1 MIAGLLAPAL
11 AAALI
16 GHGTSEAPVAGP
28 APGISAASVAQR
40 GVELSATIPSLFL
53 EGEPFVVSL
62 EITATGDSSVD
73 LPAWMLT
80 PAAWSASRKALQ
92 RRPKKASVP
101 LQPGQ
106 VLTVSLDLA
115 PLIQERFAKPT
126 DFSLAVE
133 GAKDTKH
140 DVIWLGAPEAEV
152 DYTQLSGKL
161 LEDYQ
166 VVLFTSGGPIWVELW
181 PDVAPY
187 HVRNFL
193 DLCSSGFY
201 EGSAFHR
208 VIPGFMAQAGRSKDG
223 KPAPRK
229 VQAEFNSR
237 RHVAGVLSAARLGN
251 DMDSAESEF
260 FIVHRT
266 SPHLDQTYSAFGQVI
281 TGMEA
286 VEAIVDTVEKNEAFL
301 EKLKKGG
308 VRIDDRNPQVAM
320 ALHDPSPAQTIQRA
334 VVVRATKSRPKK
346 K

>member
-16 GHGTSEAPVAGP
+16 GHGTSEASVASP
-28 APGISAASVAQR
+28 APVLSAASFAQR

-53 EGEPFVVSL
+53 ESEPFVVSL
-62 EITATGDSSVD
+62 EITATGDSPVD

-106 VLTVSLDLA
+106 ILTVTLDLA
-115 PLIQERFAKPT
+115 PLIQERFSSPT

-133 GAKDTKH
+133 GAKDTKQ
-140 DVIWLGAPEAEV
+140 DVIWLGAPEADI
-152 DYTQLSGKL
+152 DYSTLSGKL

-181 PDVAPY
+181 PDVAPN

-193 DLCSSGFY
+193 DLCDSGFY
-201 EGSAFHR
+201 EGSPFHR
-208 VIPGFMAQAGRSKDG
+208 VIPGFMAQAGRSKDE

-237 RHVAGVLSAARLGN
+237 RHVAGVLSAARLGT

-266 SPHLDQTYSAFGQVI
+266 SPHLDGTYSAFGQVL

-286 VEAIVDTVEKNEAFL
+286 VEAIVDTVEKNDRLL

-320 ALHDPSPAQTIQRA
+320 ALHDPFPLQTIDRA

>member
-16 GHGTSEAPVAGP
+16 GHGSSEASVARP
-28 APGISAASVAQR
+28 APVLSAASASQR

-62 EITATGDSSVD
+62 DITATGDSPVD

-106 VLTVSLDLA
+106 VLTVTLDLA
-115 PLIQERFAKPT
+115 PLIQERFPKPT

-133 GAKDTKH
+133 GAKDTKQ
-140 DVIWLGAPEAEV
+140 DVIWLGAPEADI
-152 DYTQLSGKL
+152 DYSTLSQKL

-193 DLCSSGFY
+193 DLCDSGFY
-201 EGSAFHR
+201 RGSPFHR

-237 RHVAGVLSAARLGN
+237 RHVAGVLSAARLGS

-266 SPHLDQTYSAFGQVI
+266 SPHLDGAYSAFGQVLA
-281 TGMEA
+281 GMEA
-286 VEAIVDTVEKNEAFL
+286 VEAIVDTVEKNDRLL

-320 ALHDPSPAQTIQRA
+320 ALHDPFPLQTIDRA

-346 K
+346 N

>member
-1 MIAGLLAPAL
+1 MIAAWLAPAL

-16 GHGTSEAPVAGP
+16 GPGSSEAPVAAP
-28 APGISAASVAQR
+28 APARSAAPIAQR
-40 GVELSATIPSLFL
+40 GVELSATIPSLFI
-53 EGEPFVVSL
+53 ENEPFVVSL
-62 EITATGDSSVD
+62 EVTATGDSAVD

-80 PAAWSASRKALQ
+80 PAAWSASRKALL

-106 VLTVSLDLA
+106 VLTVTLDLA
-115 PLIQERFAKPT
+115 PLIQERFSQPT

-133 GAKDTKH
+133 GAQDTQQ
-140 DVIWLGAPEAEV
+140 DVIWLGAPEAER
-152 DYTQLSGKL
+152 DYTTLSGKL
-161 LEDYQ
+161 LGDYQ

-181 PDVAPY
+181 PDVAPN

-201 EGSAFHR
+201 EGSVFHR

-223 KPAPRK
+223 TPAPRK
-229 VQAEFNSR
+229 VKAEFNSR

-260 FIVHRT
+260 FFVHRT
-266 SPHLDQTYSAFGQVI
+266 APHLDQTYSAFGQVL

-286 VEAIVDTVEKNEAFL
+286 VEAIVDTVERNDRL
-301 EKLKKGG
+301 LDKLKEGG
-308 VRIDDRNPQVAM
+308 VQIDDRRPEVAM
-320 ALHDPSPAQTIQRA
+320 ALHDPFPVQTINKA

>member
-16 GHGTSEAPVAGP
+16 GPGSSEASVASP
-28 APGISAASVAQR
+28 APVLSAASVAQR
-40 GVELSATIPSLFL
+40 GVELSATIPPLFL

-62 EITATGDSSVD
+62 EITATGDSPVD

-106 VLTVSLDLA
+106 VLAVTLDLA

-133 GAKDTKH
+133 GAKDTKQ
-140 DVIWLGAPEAEV
+140 DVIWLGAPEADI
-152 DYTQLSGKL
+152 DYFTLSGNL

-181 PDVAPY
+181 PDVAPN

-193 DLCSSGFY
+193 DLCDSGFY
-201 EGSAFHR
+201 EGSPFHR
-208 VIPGFMAQAGRSKDG
+208 VIPGFMAQAGRSKDK

-266 SPHLDQTYSAFGQVI
+266 SPHLDGTYSAFGQVL

-286 VEAIVDTVEKNEAFL
+286 VEAIVDTVEKNDRLL
-301 EKLKKGG
+301 EKLKKAG
-308 VRIDDRNPQVAM
+308 VRIDDRNPPVAM
-320 ALHDPSPAQTIQRA
+320 ALHDPFPLQTIDRA

>member
-16 GHGTSEAPVAGP
+16 GHGTSEASVASP
-28 APGISAASVAQR
+28 APVLSAASVAQR

-53 EGEPFVVSL
+53 ESEPFVVSL
-62 EITATGDSSVD
+62 EITATGDSPVD

-106 VLTVSLDLA
+106 ILTVTLDLA
-115 PLIQERFAKPT
+115 PLIQERFSSPT

-133 GAKDTKH
+133 GAKDTKQ
-140 DVIWLGAPEAEV
+140 DVIWLGAPEADI
-152 DYTQLSGKL
+152 DYSTLSGKL

-181 PDVAPY
+181 PDVAPN

-193 DLCSSGFY
+193 DLCDSGFY
-201 EGSAFHR
+201 EGSPFHR
-208 VIPGFMAQAGRSKDG
+208 VIPGFMAQAGRSKDE

-266 SPHLDQTYSAFGQVI
+266 SPHLDGTYSAFGQVL

-286 VEAIVDTVEKNEAFL
+286 VEAIVDTVEKNDRLL

-320 ALHDPSPAQTIQRA
+320 ALHDPFPLQTIDRA